1 MNTFRLRHQPGRVH
15 IVHDQHGNPVIA
27 VTLPNGHAPS
37 LVAACPKIGGISTA
51 WCAALSVRSR
61 PRTTSKKQ

>member
-27 VTLPNGHAPS
+27 VTLPNGTRLQPTGPCRS
-37 LVAACPKIGGISTA
+37 TGSISTA
-51 WCAALSVRSR
+51 WCAAPSTRSR
-61 PRTTSKKQ
+61 PRITSKKQ